1 MHSTQRGWSE
11 LDVNTTAKRNYRS
24 PRREAQARATRA
36 AIVEAA
42 VKLFGERGYASTT
55 MQAIAAEAGVAVES
69 VYAAG
74 SKSELLRMAVDQVTV
89 GDDEPVPLAERQEY
103 RHILAAPTQREQIRR
118 FAEFGA
124 ALSRRVVPIDRAFF
138 ESSASDER
146 QAARWLE
153 IERMRRQDLQTFVAA
168 LAALGP
174 LRHGMSVDAATVT
187 AWLGLNWYN
196 VWLLRTEPGCT
207 DTTVADWMERILA
220 DLLLP

>member
-1 MHSTQRGWSE
+1 MNS
-11 LDVNTTAKRNYRS
+11 TAKRTYRS

-36 AIVEAA
+36 AIVGAA
-42 VKLFGERGYASTT
+42 IKLFGERGYASTT

-74 SKSELLRMAVDQVTV
+74 SKSELLRLAVDQTTV
-89 GDDEPVPLAERQEY
+89 GDDEPVPLAERPEY
-103 RHILAAPTQREQIRR
+103 RHILTAPSQREQIRR

-124 ALSRRVVPIDRAFF
+124 VISRRVVPIDRAFF
-138 ESSASDER
+138 ESSARDEQ

-153 IERMRRQDLQTFVAA
+153 IERMRRQDLRTFVDA
-168 LAALGP
+168 LAAHGP
-174 LRHGMSVDAATVT
+174 LRHGMTVDTAATT

-196 VWLLRTEPGCT
+196 VWLMRADLGCT
-207 DTTVADWMERILA
+207 DTEVAAWMERMLA